1 MRRLLLAAALLAL
14 SPLAP
19 AGADMPTGFEASYRI
34 SSGMLGGGS
43 ATLHFEQADGRY
55 RLHSSTRASG
65 LLSLI
70 YRSRLD
76 EHSRGRV
83 GEDAALIP
91 EQYLYLREGRGARRA
106 ELRFDW
112 ERGQVINDVGGPV
125 WRLAIPEGTKDRL
138 LMQVAVMRDLARG
151 REHMLYPVADGG
163 ELRRVTLQVDGEQEL
178 ETPAGRFRAV
188 RVRHVSGENDATGGR
203 TTFWCAPELNYLPIR
218 LEHEDPDGRDYVM
231 VLTAYRF
238 PDPVD

>member
-1 MRRLLLAAALLAL
+1 MLRPLLAL
-14 SPLAP
+14 VMGFWLATSSAEIP
-19 AGADMPTGFEASYRI
+19 SGFEASYRI

-65 LLSLI
+65 LLGLI

-76 EHSRGRV
+76 EYSRGWI
-83 GEDAALIP
+83 GEDGELRP

-112 ERGQVINDVGGPV
+112 EREQVVNDVGGPV
-125 WRLAIPEGTKDRL
+125 WRLAIPEGTTDRL

-151 REHMLYPVADGG
+151 KERMEYQVADGG
-163 ELRRVTLQVDGEQEL
+163 ELRRITLQVDGEQEL
-178 ETPAGRFRAV
+178 DTPAGRFRAV
-188 RVRHVSGENDATGGR
+188 RLRHDESQDSGKTSR
-203 TTFWCAPELNYLPIR
+203 TTFWCAPELGYLPVR
-218 LEHEDPDGRDYVM
+218 LEHQDPDGRDYVM
-231 VLTAYRF
+231 VLTAYER
-238 PDPVD
+238 PHTVD